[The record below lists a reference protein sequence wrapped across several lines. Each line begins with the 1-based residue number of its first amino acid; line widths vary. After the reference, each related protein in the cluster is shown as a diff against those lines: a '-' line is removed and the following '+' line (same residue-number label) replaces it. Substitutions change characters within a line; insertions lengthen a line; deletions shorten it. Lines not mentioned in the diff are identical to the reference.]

1 MATVTATQP
10 IPALPLPS
18 PDAVYRLSVSQFD
31 RMVRDGTLDE
41 DEPVELLNGVL
52 VTRMPKNP
60 RHRVG
65 TRKVVRALE
74 GVIPAGWFAQKEDSL
89 IIPPSSKW
97 EPDVAVVRGELEFD
111 TTRDPAAIDC
121 CLVVEVADTGLLR
134 ARTEKLPAYARA
146 AIPAYWIIN
155 LNGGNPPGSGSVEVY
170 TDPDPSTGQ
179 YRSRVELYR
188 GDEVPVLIDGQEV
201 GRVAVTDLLP

>member
-52 VTRMPKNP
+52 VTKMPKNP

-89 IIPPSSKW
+89 IIPPSNKW

-111 TTRDPAAIDC
+111 TTRDPTA
-121 CLVVEVADTGLLR
+121 
-134 ARTEKLPAYARA
+134 
-146 AIPAYWIIN
+146 
-155 LNGGNPPGSGSVEVY
+155 
-170 TDPDPSTGQ
+170 
-179 YRSRVELYR
+179 SR
-188 GDEVPVLIDGQEV
+188 
-201 GRVAVTDLLP
+201 LLPGGGGCRHRSASCSDGKAPRLRQGRDSRLLDHQPQWGKPARVGLGRGLHRPRSLHGPVSVSGGTLPGR